1 MTLEQVMAFLHAK
14 GIVLESAQGPVPSL
28 ANFIAGE
35 PIRGSWWSHPQS
47 REIFHLSRAVR
58 NSEQVLV
65 SRLVAGKITFIH
77 QRLWP
82 GLVRL
87 SSQFPF
93 HSLAKL
99 HEEHTDSGQHAITEI
114 PFPSWVP
121 SEILTKAGQLTE
133 SEAWAMLR
141 SCAPDAFGVKGDGLI
156 RRRVK
161 YTKI

>member
-35 PIRGSWWSHPQS
+35 PVRGSWWSHPKS
-47 REIFHLSRAVR
+47 REIFQLTRAVR

-65 SRLVAGKITFIH
+65 CRLVAGKITFIH

-82 GLVRL
+82 DLVRL

-99 HEEHTDSGQHAITEI
+99 HEEHTASGQHAITEI

-121 SEILTKAGQLTE
+121 AEISTQAGQLTE

-141 SCAPDAFGVKGDGLI
+141 SFAPDAFGAKGAKGDGAH
-156 RRRVK
+156 
-161 YTKI
+161 